1 MRSLQ
6 FTLRRSWDQVDQST
20 LVAWNPEI
28 RSDLEWWLD
37 RDRLVLG
44 IALEQ
49 VSPQLDL
56 WSDASDVGWGA
67 HLGEEVV
74 SGRWAPEELE
84 FSINARELLAVEKA
98 LHCFVSQIRDSSLRT
113 TRQPLPVF
121 EIKGEQDLFS

>member
-6 FTLRRSWDQVDQST
+6 FTLRRSWDQVDQT
-20 LVAWNPEI
+20 ALVSWNPEI
-28 RSDLEWWLD
+28 RADLEWWLD

-49 VSPQLDL
+49 VSLQLNL

-67 HLGEEVV
+67 LLGEVVV

-84 FSINARELLAVEKA
+84 FSINARELLAIERA
-98 LHCFVSQIRDSSLRT
+98 LHCFASQISAS
-113 TRQPLPVF
+113 
-121 EIKGEQDLFS
+121 